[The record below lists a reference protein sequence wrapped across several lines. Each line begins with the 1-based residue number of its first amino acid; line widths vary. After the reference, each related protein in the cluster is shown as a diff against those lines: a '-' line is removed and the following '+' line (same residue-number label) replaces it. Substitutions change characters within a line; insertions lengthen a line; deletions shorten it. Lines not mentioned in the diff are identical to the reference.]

1 METIVL
7 PGVSPSRAAEI
18 AALGA
23 SIGLTEFNPT
33 TVNWDVPASWRQS
46 GTYEGSGGAVM
57 PEAAG
62 YGIILGF
69 GAFFSVFT
77 TFLVFLEQKFAGVTI
92 NSEHFNTA
100 GRNVKTGLT
109 ASVIVSQWT
118 WAATLLQSSNVAW
131 TFGLSGPYW
140 YAAGAS
146 VQVLLFG
153 VLAIEV
159 KRKAPTAHTVCEMVD
174 VRWGKAA
181 HITFIIFCF
190 LTNIIVTSML
200 ILGGSAVME
209 ASAAVNR
216 TAANF
221 LTPIGVLIYTMAGG
235 LKATFLASYLHTTII
250 FVGLTF
256 FITMVYI
263 VQNDC
268 DARPMQQ
275 CNQLGSAGLV
285 WERIKFNVALP
296 ARNEGTNPGEGFAQG
311 PVGGNAGG
319 SYLTMLSEPGLMFGI
334 INVVGNFGTV
344 FVDQSYWQSA
354 IAASPA
360 SAHKGY
366 LAGGLVWFTIPFA
379 LATSLGLAG
388 VALNGAIKASD
399 ANAGLVPPAAATML
413 AGNGGGIFMII
424 MLFMAITSTGSAEC
438 IAVSSLVVYDIY
450 RKYFNPRAT
459 GKQILFWSRI
469 YAALFGL
476 IMGSIA
482 AIFAAIK
489 FPTEDGKGEDTLS
502 MGWVY
507 VFMGNLI
514 GSAVPPVALAITW
527 KDCNAAGA
535 ITGAWFGLIGAMST
549 WCGAAQ
555 AMYGGVTY
563 WTLFKDEPLLIGNLV
578 AILGSLI
585 VCVLFS
591 LIKPQN
597 YDWSKMNDHIHLVDG
612 GKIDV
617 PDWEMSE
624 EFLSKALSWSW
635 KYGLSSSIFLII
647 LWPLLLSF
655 PWGVMPKG
663 VYAIWV
669 SVAFGWGWLGS
680 FYVIFM
686 PLYEYWDSISAVL
699 FCKVKKPDAA
709 SAPDKAP
716 VTTASA

>member
-354 IAASPA
+354 IAADPA

-366 LAGGLVWFTIPFA
+366 MLGGLVWFTIPFA
-379 LATSLGLAG
+379 LATSLGLASLS
-388 VALNGAIKASD
+388 LNAQITPGD
-399 ANAGLVPPAAATML
+399 AGSGLVPPASATILM
-413 AGNGGGIFMII
+413 GPGGGIMMII
-424 MLFMAITSTGSAEC
+424 MLFMAIVSTGSAEA
-438 IAVSSLVVYDIY
+438 IAVSSLVTYDIY
-450 RKYFNPRAT
+450 RKYFKPGATNMDIMKVSRA
-459 GKQILFWSRI
+459 GVCGFCLLCGILPTI
-469 YAALFGL
+469 LD
-476 IMGSIA
+476 
-482 AIFAAIK
+482 AI
-489 FPTEDGKGEDTLS
+489 GVNL
-502 MGWVY
+502 GWVY
-507 VFMGNLI
+507 NFMGIVI
-514 GSAVPPVALAITW
+514 GSAVPPFSFLLLWDGCSANAAIISAWLGQLLAIIVW
-527 KDCNAAGA
+527 LVEASNQSPGDLFAG
-535 ITGAWFGLIGAMST
+535 TGMLK
-549 WCGAAQ
+549 AQ
-555 AMYGGVTY
+555 LA
-563 WTLFKDEPLLIGNLV
+563 GNLTALCSSTFLCVVISV
-578 AILGSLI
+578 ATGL
-585 VCVLFS
+585 
-591 LIKPQN
+591 QN
-597 YDWSKMNDHIHLVDG
+597 YKWDELKDGIKLVDDG
-612 GKIDV
+612 SSATSTG
-617 PDWEMSE
+617 PTASE
-624 EFLSKALSWSW
+624 EFLLMARAWII
-635 KYGLSSSIFLII
+635 KYGVGGTFFLMIG
-647 LWPLLLSF
+647 WPLSVL
-655 PWGVMPKG
+655 PWGVYPKAL
-663 VYAIWV
+663 YALWV
-669 SVAFGWGWLGS
+669 SISVVWGYTAS
-680 FYVIFM
+680 IVIVFL
-686 PLYEYWDSISAVL
+686 PLYENKATIIAVL
-699 FCKVKKPDAA
+699 TCKPAVPGETKTVTQTADA
-709 SAPDKAP
+709 
-716 VTTASA
+716 